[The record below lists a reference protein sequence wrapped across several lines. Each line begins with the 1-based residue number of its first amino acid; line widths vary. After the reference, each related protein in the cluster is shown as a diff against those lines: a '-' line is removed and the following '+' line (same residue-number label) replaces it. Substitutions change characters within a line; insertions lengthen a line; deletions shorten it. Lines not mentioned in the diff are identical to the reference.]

1 MKFPFFSSKGWSK
14 IDLEGKKQV
23 SQATDNSIIGTPP
36 GDPPTIPLPIPILPV
51 ESSHIHEWELVGKT
65 FCEPKTNVTF
75 QNDADLNKLALV
87 GKTNYIFQCKTCP
100 EFKKVEAD
108 GLEATALDGLLDKVD
123 AHGPEFVVRG
133 DSTYVI
139 AKQQQPLTQIPL
151 R

>member
-1 MKFPFFSSKGWSK
+1 MKFPFSFSKGWSK
-14 IDLEGKKQV
+14 IDLEDKEPV
-23 SQATDNSIIGTPP
+23 SLTPDNSLGVPP
-36 GDPPTIPLPIPILPV
+36 GGLPVIPPLPTFPV
-51 ESSHIHEWELVGKT
+51 ELPHNHEWELVGKT